1 MLSRLLMIVVFITS
15 LGLTSCGSS
24 KKPQEK
30 VDHSKVDK
38 AYNDFNDKNK
48 Q

>member
-1 MLSRLLMIVVFITS
+1 MIRRILMLSIFIS
-15 LGLTSCGSS
+15 GLALTSCGGS

-38 AYNDFNDKNK
+38 AYNDFNEKNK
-48 Q
+48 

>member
-1 MLSRLLMIVVFITS
+1 MIRRILILVVFITS

-30 VDHSKVDK
+30 VDYSKVDK
-38 AYNDFNDKNK
+38 AYNNFNNNN
-48 Q
+48 

>member
-1 MLSRLLMIVVFITS
+1 MIRRIILLAIFITGLS
-15 LGLTSCGSS
+15 LTSCGSS

-38 AYNDFNDKNK
+38 AYNDFNQKNK
-48 Q
+48 

>member
-1 MLSRLLMIVVFITS
+1 MIRKILMLSIFVTGLA
-15 LGLTSCGSS
+15 LTSCGGS

-38 AYNDFNDKNK
+38 AYNDFNNKNK
-48 Q
+48 

>member
-1 MLSRLLMIVVFITS
+1 MIRRFLMLVMIIGSVGMV
-15 LGLTSCGSS
+15 SCGGS

-38 AYNDFNDKNK
+38 AYNDFNNRNN
-48 Q
+48 

>member
-1 MLSRLLMIVVFITS
+1 MIRKILILSVFITG
-15 LGLTSCGSS
+15 LALTSCGSS

-30 VDHSKVDK
+30 VDHGKVDK
-38 AYNDFNDKNK
+38 AYNDFNNKN